1 MDAEKFMQQVEF
13 EDNGF
18 IHHNGI
24 RIVSVD
30 EEKSVLEAS
39 VTEKSCNVWGIVHGG
54 LLYAMADT
62 AAGVLI
68 RAKYGRKNVT
78 LDGSM
83 QYLRSTAGA
92 KQLTAVAREIRS
104 GQHVSFL
111 EVDVTTEAGVHVAR
125 AQINMFFLN

>member
-30 EEKSVLEAS
+30 EEKSVLEVD
-39 VTEKSCNVWGIVHGG
+39 VTKQSCNIWGGVHGG
-54 LLYAMADT
+54 LIYAMADT

-92 KQLTAVAREIRS
+92 KRLTATAREVRS
-104 GQHVSFL
+104 GRHICFL
-111 EVDVTTEAGVHVAR
+111 EVDVTSETGVHVAR
-125 AQINMFFLN
+125 AQINMFFVD